1 MVYTSADP
9 TKGSILLQ
17 DLALN
22 DSNKPLLVGGAT
34 LDVGPAIEILG
45 VRVELTSTATVGNRL
60 VTLRLLD
67 GVADIIGEWDASA
80 VQADTLTVL
89 YEFIP
94 GYPLAGAVVGG
105 QRHEYMPVGLVIGN
119 GQQFVV
125 LDSAA
130 IAVAAD
136 DMLVHIRARRVG

>member
-1 MVYTSADP
+1 M
-9 TKGSILLQ
+9 
-17 DLALN
+17 
-22 DSNKPLLVGGAT
+22 
-34 LDVGPAIEILG
+34 GPAIEILG

-119 GQQFVV
+119 GQQLVV

-136 DMLVHIRARRVG
+136 DMLVHIRARRVS